1 MLPYHPHFN
10 NEFNHDIFQAQTN
23 YTELNMSDWKNNN
36 SSSLAHG
43 RFKKVSKVFVMRVI
57 ELASI
62 YLTFYDL
69 YVTILIYL
77 VPTNG
82 SKSLFCLSYGGYFF
96 SVMSKG
102 SGPSWVGNLIGGWA
116 NIG

>member
-1 MLPYHPHFN
+1 MRNFNEKKSLCSHGIHIFN

-96 SVMSKG
+96 FSDE
-102 SGPSWVGNLIGGWA
+102 
-116 NIG
+116 

>member
-1 MLPYHPHFN
+1 MSLCGRRAHFCSRNFNEKKGLWSHAIHIFN

-23 YTELNMSDWKNNN
+23 YTELNMSDWKNN

-69 YVTILIYL
+69 MWQ
-77 VPTNG
+77 
-82 SKSLFCLSYGGYFF
+82 FLS
-96 SVMSKG
+96 
-102 SGPSWVGNLIGGWA
+102 I
-116 NIG
+116 

>member
-1 MLPYHPHFN
+1 
-10 NEFNHDIFQAQTN
+10 
-23 YTELNMSDWKNNN
+23 MSDWKNNN

-82 SKSLFCLSYGGYFF
+82 SKVFVLFILKGIFFF